1 MIVCTQACLYAHVC
15 IQANMHACVCE
26 RTWILE
32 DNLNSSSSEAVT
44 LLFETGSLAQHITH
58 ARCAARRPASSRDL
72 LLSGPSAGLQAEPPH
87 RLLFR
92 AGSGSSTT
100 SLTISLA
107 AFLAT
112 DLTRSSHNYIEAVL
126 SLM

>member
-1 MIVCTQACLYAHVC
+1 MIVYTQACLYAHLC

-26 RTWILE
+26 HTWILE

-44 LLFETGSLAQHITH
+44 LFIETGSLTQHITH
-58 ARCAARRPASSRDL
+58 TRCAARRPASVGDL

-100 SLTISLA
+100 SLAISLA